1 MFKTILIICAPMF
14 GDSCL
19 KLEDDYGPYDTRGE
33 CVTSAIQMYH
43 STQMILPPPYD
54 SVSYKCESSF

>member
-1 MFKTILIICAPMF
+1 MF

-33 CVTSAIQMYH
+33 CVTRAIQMYH
-43 STQMILPPPYD
+43 STQIILPPPYD